1 MELQT
6 LSVTN
11 LGVFRGTH
19 TFDLA
24 PVSVAG
30 GEIKH
35 LTVIRGHNGA
45 GKSTLFQALALAL
58 HGRLAI
64 GDRVGRQA
72 YSDFLF
78 ARLHR
83 AHDETTCTE
92 GGVALSFVF
101 VQSGQPLNVQVER
114 RWQIAGRSVLEDL
127 EVRCNG
133 QSPDV
138 PPAEYQNWLNDL
150 VPPGLAP
157 VVFFDAER
165 MDALAS
171 PEQKGTLLGDTLR
184 RLLGLDLVERLRSDL
199 EYNTRQRVDLDAN
212 GLRQEVVRRQTSLDA
227 LVAQLSELQSTL
239 ELLGQEQAAL
249 ETALAKE
256 ERRLMAEGGAY
267 AARRPLIERRL
278 ADIDGEIKTAAEELH
293 EVSAG
298 LLPFALAPELCLS
311 LKGRLA
317 QEAEIHRR
325 RIADELWQERLQQA
339 ETTLGDED
347 LWQGFSLSAQQ
358 RADLTHRLTHMLRE
372 TPSQY
377 AATDQR
383 LVHRLADSDRE
394 QLQSWIDEALGSTAS
409 RTRALSS
416 QLRRQQAER
425 KQLEIDRQRAPDEA
439 VLAPIHAEIARLEE
453 ALGGTVQR
461 HEALTRE
468 AGALQYRR
476 EEEARHVQRA
486 ADQLAAAM
494 ATERQLALVER
505 SRLALRAYQDAL
517 LRQRLAALENALVVA
532 FNSIARK
539 AHLLTQARYNPEDF
553 SVELRG
559 ILGRTLTLG
568 DFSAGERQLYALA
581 LLRAL
586 RQVGGRQLPLVID
599 TPLARLDDQHRWR
612 LLHSYFPTAGS
623 QVILFATDAELTV
636 DLLGRAAPYL
646 ARLYSLEYE
655 QESKQTRVTL
665 DGRPVPEGVIL
676 YRDKIQGVISDALEK
691 GVQSWSTDPEHAGG
705 SNNGTLERALL
716 PASARRLVLV
726 DPYDTDALYF
736 WPGVVEL
743 EGLIGNPYLGAE
755 LRSQSR
761 RIFDL
766 WRDDWLANL
775 QEAGYDSV
783 ATLDIEGPV
792 EIVLSPTKLI
802 PINGIA
808 VNGNGRSSDHAA

>member
-11 LGVFRGTH
+11 LGVFQGTH

-24 PVSVAG
+24 PVRLASG
-30 GEIKH
+30 LKH

-64 GDRVGRQA
+64 GDRVSRQA

-78 ARLHR
+78 TRLHR
-83 AHDETTCTE
+83 AYDETTSPE
-92 GGVALSFVF
+92 GGVILSFLF
-101 VQSGQPLNVQVER
+101 VQSGQPLHVQVER
-114 RWQIAGRSVLEDL
+114 HWQVAGRSVLETL

-133 QSPDV
+133 QPPDV
-138 PPAEYQNWLNDL
+138 PPAEYQTWLNDL
-150 VPPGLAP
+150 VPPGLAS
-157 VVFFDAER
+157 VIFFDAEH

-171 PEQKGTLLGDTLR
+171 PEQKGTLLSDTLR
-184 RLLGLDLVERLRSDL
+184 RLLGLDLVERLRNDL
-199 EYNTRQRVDLDAN
+199 EYNTRQRTALDAD
-212 GLRQEVVRRQTSLDA
+212 GLREEIVRHQANLDA
-227 LVAQLSELQSTL
+227 LNTQLGERQETL
-239 ELLGQEQAAL
+239 DLLDQEQTAL
-249 ETALAKE
+249 ETTLAKE
-256 ERRLMAEGGAY
+256 ERRLMAEGGTY
-267 AARRPLIERRL
+267 AARRPWIERRL
-278 ADIDGEIKTAAEELH
+278 ADIDDEIKTIVDELH

-298 LLPFALAPELCLS
+298 LLPFALVPELCLS
-311 LKGRLA
+311 LKERLA
-317 QEAEIHRR
+317 QETEIHRR

-339 ETTLGDED
+339 EIVLRDEE
-347 LWQGFSLSAQQ
+347 LWQDLPAQQ
-358 RADLTHRLTHMLRE
+358 SAKLI
-372 TPSQY
+372 
-377 AATDQR
+377 QR
-383 LVHRLADSDRE
+383 LIHFLSEAPSHYATVNQRLIHRLADSDRE
-394 QLQSWIDEALGSTAS
+394 QLQSWIDETLGSTAS

-453 ALGGTVQR
+453 ALAGTVQR

-468 AGALQYRR
+468 AGTLQYRR
-476 EEEARHVQRA
+476 EEAARHLQRA

-505 SRLALRAYQDAL
+505 SRLALRAYHDAL

-532 FNSIARK
+532 FNTIARK
-539 AHLLTQARYNPEDF
+539 AHLLTQAHYNAEDF
-553 SVELRG
+553 SVALRG
-559 ILGRTLTLG
+559 VLGRTLTLG

-599 TPLARLDDQHRWR
+599 TPLARLDELHRWR

-623 QVILFATDAELTV
+623 QVILFSTDAELTT

-676 YRDKIQGVISDALEK
+676 YRGKTQGVKSDALEK
-691 GVQSWSTDPEHAGG
+691 AVQSWSTDPEHASG
-705 SNNGTLERALL
+705 SNNGALERALL

-726 DPYDTDALYF
+726 DPYDTDAPYF
-736 WPGVVEL
+736 WPGVAEL

-761 RIFDL
+761 QIFDL

-775 QEAGYDSV
+775 REAGYDSV
-783 ATLDIEGPV
+783 ATLNIEGPV
-792 EIVLSPTKLI
+792 EIVLSPEKLI
-802 PINGIA
+802 PINGTVA
-808 VNGNGRSSDHAA
+808 SGNGRSSDHAA

>member
-1 MELQT
+1 M

-24 PVSVAG
+24 PVRAAG
-30 GEIKH
+30 GDIKH

-83 AHDETTCTE
+83 AHDETTSPE
-92 GGVALSFVF
+92 GGVALRFLF
-101 VQSGQPLNVQVER
+101 IQSGQPLHVQVER
-114 RWQIAGRSVLEDL
+114 RWQIAGRSVLEGL
-127 EVRCNG
+127 EVLCNG
-133 QSPDV
+133 QSPDL

-157 VVFFDAER
+157 VTFFDAER

-171 PEQKGTLLGDTLR
+171 PDQKGPLLGDTLR
-184 RLLGLDLVERLRSDL
+184 RLLGLDLVERLRNDL
-199 EYNTRQRVDLDAN
+199 EYNTRQRTDLNAD
-212 GLRQEVVRRQTSLDA
+212 GLREEVVRRQASLDA
-227 LVAQLSELQSTL
+227 LDAQLGELQSAL
-239 ELLGQEQAAL
+239 EVLGQKQAAL
-249 ETALAKE
+249 ETTLAKE

-267 AARRPLIERRL
+267 AARRPWIDRRL
-278 ADIDGEIKTAAEELH
+278 ADLDGEIKTAVEELH

-298 LLPFALAPELCLS
+298 LLPFALAPELCQS
-311 LKGRLA
+311 LKSRLA
-317 QEAEIHRR
+317 EEAEIHRR
-325 RIADELWQERLQQA
+325 RIADELWQERLHQA
-339 ETTLGDED
+339 ETTLGDEE
-347 LWQGFSLSAQQ
+347 LWQDFYLPAQQ
-358 RADLTHRLTHMLRE
+358 RANLIRRLTHLLRE
-372 TPSQY
+372 APSQY
-377 AATDQR
+377 TATNQR
-383 LVHRLADSDRE
+383 LVHRLADRDRK

-409 RTRALSS
+409 RTSALGS

-439 VLAPIHAEIARLEE
+439 VLAPIHAEITRLEE
-453 ALGGTVQR
+453 SLAGMVQQC
-461 HEALTRE
+461 EVLTME
-468 AGALQYRR
+468 AGSLQYRR
-476 EEEARHVQRA
+476 EEAARHVQRA

-505 SRLALRAYQDAL
+505 SRLALRAYHDAL

-532 FNSIARK
+532 FNTIARK
-539 AHLLTQARYNPEDF
+539 AHLLTQARFNPEDF

-559 ILGRTLTLG
+559 VLGRTLTLG

-586 RQVGGRQLPLVID
+586 RQVDGRQLPLVID
-599 TPLARLDDQHRWR
+599 TPLARLDDLHRWR

-623 QVILFATDAELTV
+623 QVILFSTDAELTM

-646 ARLYSLEYE
+646 ARLYTLEYE
-655 QESKQTRVTL
+655 QESKQTRVAL
-665 DGRPVPEGVIL
+665 NDQPIPEGVIL
-676 YRDKIQGVISDALEK
+676 YRDKTQGVKSDALEK
-691 GVQSWSTDPEHAGG
+691 MVQSWSTDPEYASG
-705 SNNGTLERALL
+705 SGNGTIERAFL

-726 DPYDTDALYF
+726 DPYDDDAPYF
-736 WPGVVEL
+736 WSGVVEL
-743 EGLIGNPYLGAE
+743 EGLIGNPYLSAE
-755 LRSQSR
+755 LRSQNR
-761 RIFDL
+761 QIFDL
-766 WRDDWLANL
+766 WRDDWLVNL
-775 QEAGYDSV
+775 REAGYDSV
-783 ATLDIEGPV
+783 ATLNIEGPV
-792 EIVLSPTKLI
+792 EIVLSPEKLI
-802 PINGIA
+802 PINGTVA
-808 VNGNGRSSDHAA
+808 SGNGRSSDHAA